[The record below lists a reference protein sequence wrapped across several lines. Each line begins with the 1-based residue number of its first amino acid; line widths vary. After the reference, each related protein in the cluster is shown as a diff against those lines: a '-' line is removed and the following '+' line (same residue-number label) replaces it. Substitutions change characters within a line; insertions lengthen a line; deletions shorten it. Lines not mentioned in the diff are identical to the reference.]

1 MRRRLWPRS
10 RSLSPASSAR
20 INFAFATPCRLS
32 LRFHRQAGINNTL
45 HIMAEGFEQR
55 LKGLPVSPGIAV
67 GKLRVEARGC
77 SAPAMRSIT
86 PEEMDA
92 EWARLEVA
100 LSRTEEELS
109 SLKARVEK
117 ASSAAEAAIF
127 DAHLLFL
134 RDRTIMARLRKE
146 FPQRLQNIEAVYYA
160 VVQNFIEVMS
170 QVDDPYL
177 RSRVMDI
184 QDVLQR
190 VLKNMEPAT
199 SSHEELAADETCILA
214 AHELTPS
221 DTADLDTNRVLGFV
235 TEAGS
240 AVSHTAILA
249 RSLGLP
255 AVVGVPRLVMDSRA
269 GSQAILDGYNG
280 LLILNPTEETQEQ
293 YRAIRAEREKAYREL
308 IAMRDLPAI
317 TRDGHR
323 IRLAANVE
331 FVHEF
336 GAIRKSGAEGV
347 GLFRTEFFLL
357 GNGGLPDEDEQ
368 YEHYRRLVEGCAPHE
383 VVFRTLD
390 SGGDKLPFEV
400 LEEKED
406 NPFLGWR
413 GIRVSLSR
421 PEIFKNQLRAILRAS
436 AHGKVGVMFPMVSGI
451 TEVRMTLQ
459 LLEECREELR
469 ARGVAYDE
477 HMRVGVMIEV
487 PSAAMMADVLAPY
500 VDFFSIGTNDLTQY
514 TIAVDRVNYRV
525 ASMFRVTHPGVVRL
539 IHRTIEAGVPT
550 TICGEMG
557 GDINLVPLLV
567 GLGATEISVGTH
579 LLPLVRFAIRSL
591 NYEECRAMAQ
601 QALLA
606 EDSTTIRNLSRDVAL
621 KAYPQL
627 F

>member
-1 MRRRLWPRS
+1 
-10 RSLSPASSAR
+10 
-20 INFAFATPCRLS
+20 
-32 LRFHRQAGINNTL
+32 
-45 HIMAEGFEQR
+45 MAEGFEQR

-67 GKLRVEARGC
+67 GRLRVEARGC
-77 SAPAMRSIT
+77 SAPALRTI
-86 PEEMDA
+86 
-92 EWARLEVA
+92 
-100 LSRTEEELS
+100 TEEEMPAEWERLEAALTRTEGELL
-109 SLKARVEK
+109 SLKERMEK
-117 ASSAAEAAIF
+117 ISGPAEAAIF

-134 RDRTIMARLRKE
+134 RDRTIMGRLEKE
-146 FPQRLQNIEAVYYA
+146 LPRRMQNIEAVYYA

-184 QDVLQR
+184 RDVLQR
-190 VLKNMEPAT
+190 VLKNMAPAAPARAET
-199 SSHEELAADETCILA
+199 QPDETCILA

-221 DTADLDTNRVLGFV
+221 DTADLDKSRVLGFV

-240 AVSHTAILA
+240 TVSHTAILA

-255 AVVGVPRLVMDSRA
+255 AVVAVPHLVMDSRT
-269 GSQAILDGYNG
+269 GSPAILDGYNG

-308 IAMRDLPAI
+308 MDMRDLPAI
-317 TRDGHR
+317 TRDGYR

-336 GAIRKSGAEGV
+336 GAIQKSGAEGV

-357 GNGGLPDEDEQ
+357 GSGGLPDEEAQ
-368 YEHYRRLVEGCAPHE
+368 YTHYRRLVEGCAPHE

-421 PEIFKNQLRAILRAS
+421 PEIFKSQLRAILRAS
-436 AHGKVGVMFPMVSGI
+436 AHGKVGVMFPMVSGV
-451 TEVRMTLQ
+451 TEVRQTLE
-459 LLEECREELR
+459 LLEECRAELR
-469 ARGVAYDE
+469 ARGQEYDE

-487 PSAAMMADVLAPY
+487 PSAAVIADVLAGY

-525 ASMFRVTHPGVVRL
+525 ASMFRATHPGVVRL
-539 IHRTIEAGVPT
+539 MHSTMQAGIPT

-557 GDINLVPLLV
+557 GDINLLPLLV
-567 GLGATEISVGTH
+567 GLGAAEISVGTH
-579 LLPLVRFAIRSL
+579 LLPLVRYAIRALS
-591 NYEECRAMAQ
+591 YEECRAMAQ
-601 QALLA
+601 EALRA
-606 EDSTTIRNLSRDVAL
+606 EDSITIRDLSRGLAMRS
-621 KAYPQL
+621 YPQL

>member
-1 MRRRLWPRS
+1 
-10 RSLSPASSAR
+10 
-20 INFAFATPCRLS
+20 
-32 LRFHRQAGINNTL
+32 
-45 HIMAEGFEQR
+45 MANVFEQR

-77 SAPAMRSIT
+77 SAPVIRAVS
-86 PEEMDA
+86 EEDMEA
-92 EWARLEVA
+92 EWARFEVA
-100 LSRTEEELS
+100 LARTEEELS

-117 ASSAAEAAIF
+117 VSGPAEAAIF

-134 RDRTIMARLRKE
+134 RDRTIMARLQQEMPR
-146 FPQRLQNIEAVYYA
+146 RMQNIEAVYYA

-170 QVDDPYL
+170 LVDDPYL

-184 QDVLQR
+184 RDVLQR
-190 VLKNMEPAT
+190 VLKNMEPAVPV
-199 SSHEELAADETCILA
+199 SPDVPDAETCILA

-221 DTADLDTNRVLGFV
+221 DTADLDTSRVLGFV

-255 AVVGVPRLVMDSRA
+255 AVVAVPHLVVDSRA
-269 GSQAILDGYNG
+269 GSPAILDGYNG

-293 YRAIRAEREKAYREL
+293 YRAIRAEREKAYQEL
-308 IAMRDLPAI
+308 MSMRDLPAV

-336 GAIRKSGAEGV
+336 GAITESGAEGV

-357 GNGGLPDEDEQ
+357 GNGGLPDEEAQ
-368 YEHYRRLVEGCAPHE
+368 YEHYRKLVEACAPHE

-421 PEIFKNQLRAILRAS
+421 PEIFKDQLRAILRAS

-451 TEVRMTLQ
+451 TEVRSTLE
-459 LLEECREELR
+459 LLDECRAELR
-469 ARGVAYDE
+469 ERGQAYDE

-579 LLPLVRFAIRSL
+579 LLPLVRHAIRCLS
-591 NYEECRAMAQ
+591 YEECRAMAQ
-601 QALLA
+601 QALKA
-606 EDSTTIRNLSRDVAL
+606 EDSATIRNLSRDVAL
-621 KAYPQL
+621 RAYPKL

>member
-1 MRRRLWPRS
+1 MPER
-10 RSLSPASSAR
+10 
-20 INFAFATPCRLS
+20 
-32 LRFHRQAGINNTL
+32 
-45 HIMAEGFEQR
+45 FEQR
-55 LKGLPVSPGIAV
+55 LKGLPVSPGIAMGV
-67 GKLRVEARGC
+67 LRVEARGC
-77 SAPAMRSIT
+77 AAPAVHAISR
-86 PEEMDA
+86 EEMNA
-92 EWARLEVA
+92 EWERFEVA
-100 LSRTEEELS
+100 LARTEEELN
-109 SLKARVEK
+109 SLKMRVEHVSG
-117 ASSAAEAAIF
+117 ANEAAIF

-134 RDRTIMARLRKE
+134 HDRMILDKLRQE
-146 FPQRLQNIEAVYYA
+146 FSLRMQNIEAVYYA
-160 VVQNFIEVMS
+160 VVQNFIEVMR

-190 VLKNMEPAT
+190 VLKNMDPARRMRP
-199 SSHEELAADETCILA
+199 EACDVETCILA
-214 AHELTPS
+214 AYDLTPS
-221 DTADLDTNRVLGFV
+221 DTADLDTSRVLGFV

-255 AVVGVPRLVMDSRA
+255 AVVAAPRLVMDSRA
-269 GSQAILDGYNG
+269 GCFAILDGYNG

-293 YRAIRAEREKAYREL
+293 YRTLRDEREKAYREL
-308 IAMRDLPAI
+308 VEMRDLPAV
-317 TRDGHR
+317 TRDGRR

-331 FVHEF
+331 FVHEY
-336 GAIRKSGAEGV
+336 GAIKESGAEGV
-347 GLFRTEFFLL
+347 GLYRTEFFLL
-357 GNGGLPDEDEQ
+357 GNGGLPNEEAQ
-368 YEHYRRLVEGCAPHE
+368 FERYRGLVEACAPHE
-383 VVFRTLD
+383 VIFRTLD

-421 PEIFKNQLRAILRAS
+421 PEIFKDQLRAILRAS
-436 AHGKVGVMFPMVSGI
+436 AYGKVGVMFPMVSGI
-451 TEVRMTLQ
+451 TEVRATLD
-459 LLEECREELR
+459 LLEECRTELR
-469 ARGVAYDE
+469 SRGLPFDE
-477 HMRVGVMIEV
+477 KMRVGVMIEV

-525 ASMFRVTHPGVVRL
+525 AGMFRVTHPGVVRL
-539 IHRTIEAGVPT
+539 IHRTIEAGIPT

-567 GLGATEISVGTH
+567 GLGATEISMGTH

-591 NYEECRAMAQ
+591 NYEECHAMALK
-601 QALLA
+601 ALQA
-606 EDSTTIRNLSRDVAL
+606 EDSATIRNLSRDIAL

>member
-1 MRRRLWPRS
+1 
-10 RSLSPASSAR
+10 
-20 INFAFATPCRLS
+20 
-32 LRFHRQAGINNTL
+32 
-45 HIMAEGFEQR
+45 MAQVFEQR

-77 SAPAMRSIT
+77 SAPAIRSIT
-86 PEEMDA
+86 QADLPG
-92 EWARLEVA
+92 EWERFEVA
-100 LSRTEEELS
+100 LARTEEELS
-109 SLKARVEK
+109 SLKARVEQVSGP
-117 ASSAAEAAIF
+117 ADAAIF

-134 RDRTIMARLRKE
+134 RDRTIMSRLHRE
-146 FPQRLQNIEAVYYA
+146 MPLRMHNIEAVYYA

-170 QVDDPYL
+170 MVDDPYL

-184 QDVLQR
+184 RDVLQR
-190 VLKNMEPAT
+190 VLNNMVPTTAPKV
-199 SSHEELAADETCILA
+199 ADVPDDETCILA

-221 DTADLDTNRVLGFV
+221 DTADLDTTRVLGFV

-240 AVSHTAILA
+240 TVSHTAILA

-255 AVVGVPRLVMDSRA
+255 AVVAVPHLVVDSRA
-269 GSQAILDGYNG
+269 GSPAILDGYNG
-280 LLILNPTEETQEQ
+280 LLILNPTAETQEQ
-293 YRAIRAEREKAYREL
+293 YRAIRAEREKAYQEL
-308 IAMRDLPAI
+308 IAMRDLPAV
-317 TRDGHR
+317 TTDGHR

-331 FVHEF
+331 FAHEF
-336 GAIRKSGAEGV
+336 GAIAQSGAEGV

-357 GNGGLPDEDEQ
+357 GSGGLPDEEAQ
-368 YEHYRRLVEGCAPHE
+368 YEHYRKLVEACAPHE

-400 LEEKED
+400 LEDKED

-421 PEIFKNQLRAILRAS
+421 PEIFKDQLRAILRAS

-451 TEVRMTLQ
+451 TEVRSTLA
-459 LLEECREELR
+459 LLDECRAELR
-469 ARGVAYDE
+469 EQGKAFDE
-477 HMRVGVMIEV
+477 RMRVGVMIEV

-539 IHRTIEAGVPT
+539 IHRTIQAGVPT

-579 LLPLVRFAIRSL
+579 LLPLVRFAIRNL

-601 QALLA
+601 EALQA
-606 EDSTTIRNLSRDVAL
+606 EDSFTIRKLSREVAL
-621 KAYPQL
+621 RAYPKL
-627 F
+627 FN